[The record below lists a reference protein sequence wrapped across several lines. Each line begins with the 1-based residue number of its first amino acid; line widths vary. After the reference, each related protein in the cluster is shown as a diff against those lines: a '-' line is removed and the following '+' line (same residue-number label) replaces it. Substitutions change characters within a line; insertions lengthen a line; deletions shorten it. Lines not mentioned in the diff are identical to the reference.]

1 MRGFA
6 LVDVLC
12 VMGWYRVGGTT
23 APVNDDRE
31 AGPPGGGVRCRGAR
45 TGASQA
51 CPRKPRT
58 TRVPAREPRFPAA
71 FFL

>member
-1 MRGFA
+1 MRSFA

-12 VMGWYRVGGTT
+12 VMGWYRVGGN
-23 APVNDDRE
+23 AAWVNDDRE

-45 TGASQA
+45 TGALQA
-51 CPRKPRT
+51 WPRKPLT
-58 TRVPAREPRFPAA
+58 TRAPAREPRFPAA